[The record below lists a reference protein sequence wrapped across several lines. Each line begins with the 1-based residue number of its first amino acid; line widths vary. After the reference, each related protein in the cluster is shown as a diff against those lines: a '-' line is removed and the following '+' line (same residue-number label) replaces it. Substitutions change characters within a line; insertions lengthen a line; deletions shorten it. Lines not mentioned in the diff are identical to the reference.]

1 MTLHPTERARRQVEA
16 ELDRTSALL
25 AEKTQELEMTLA
37 SVAQGVIKVD
47 AQGHVR
53 VFNQRVLELLA
64 LAPEQLQGAARVPR
78 RQRVHARRPADG
90 RAKDRVQQVRS

>member
-16 ELDRTSALL
+16 ELGRTSALL

-53 VFNQRVLELLA
+53 GVQPA
-64 LAPEQLQGAARVPR
+64 CAGAAGVA
-78 RQRVHARRPADG
+78 V
-90 RAKDRVQQVRS
+90 

>member
-1 MTLHPTERARRQVEA
+1 MTLHPTERARSQVEA

-47 AQGHVR
+47 A
-53 VFNQRVLELLA
+53 
-64 LAPEQLQGAARVPR
+64 
-78 RQRVHARRPADG
+78 
-90 RAKDRVQQVRS
+90 

>member
-53 VFNQRVLELLA
+53 VFNQ
-64 LAPEQLQGAARVPR
+64 QI
-78 RQRVHARRPADG
+78 G
-90 RAKDRVQQVRS
+90 RAHV

>member
-64 LAPEQLQGAARVPR
+64 LLSEQLQGC
-78 RQRVHARRPADG
+78 RPG
-90 RAKDRVQQVRS
+90 E

>member
-64 LAPEQLQGAARVPR
+64 LAPEQLQGAA
-78 RQRVHARRPADG
+78 G
-90 RAKDRVQQVRS
+90 